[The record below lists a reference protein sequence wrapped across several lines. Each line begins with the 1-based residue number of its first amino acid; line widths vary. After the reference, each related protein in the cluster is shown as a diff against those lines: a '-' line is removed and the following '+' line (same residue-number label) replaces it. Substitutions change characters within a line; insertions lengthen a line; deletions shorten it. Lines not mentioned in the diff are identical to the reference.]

1 MIDPDYQKCI
11 EVSTNASL
19 REMIAPGL
27 LVIITPI
34 FFGVF
39 FHPIL
44 VAGLLPGAL
53 LSGV

>member
-1 MIDPDYQKCI
+1 MI
-11 EVSTNASL
+11 L
-19 REMIAPGL
+19 PGI
-27 LVIITPI
+27 LVILTPI